1 MEKFVT
7 VKGTGRK
14 NGGFDTWS
22 GNWDFKD
29 VVGLW
34 NELQCIDGIYVDFAL
49 EREWIE
55 CGDFSKNI
63 KEFLDEAL
71 EKGFIDSYKLEEP
84 KK

>member
-1 MEKFVT
+1 MKKFVT

-34 NELQCIDGIYVDFAL
+34 NELQVIDMTYVDFSL
-49 EREWIE
+49 EREWLE
-55 CGDFSKNI
+55 CGDNAENI

-71 EKGFIDSYKLEEP
+71 EKGFIDGYELEEP
-84 KK
+84 KE